1 MSIIFLYISQTWE
14 VPTVHPQEARPP
26 PAAVAQPGYEGL
38 GESTAWGPSGVAGLR
53 SQTSRAEWG
62 KKSTKNN
69 KEWRISPAKLKLRFQ
84 TNIRILSDLLFN
96 LRHIDTSKKMGLAK
110 QTLWHGMCFVVFSI
124 LGGVNC
130 LVICIANLKLFF
142 STSASKKLG
151 YVGWCWWSRHSGVTW
166 SQGLNQSKPS
176 LDVKAVVPGAMT
188 GIAVHTFQGSHIDM
202 CHDPTLALLDVCL
215 LDHIKF
221 KFFLTEH

>member
-26 PAAVAQPGYEGL
+26 PAAAAQPGYEGL

-84 TNIRILSDLLFN
+84 TNIRILSELLFN

-142 STSASKKLG
+142 FDFSIQKIGL
-151 YVGWCWWSRHSGVTW
+151 CWVMLVIQTFRCNLEPGIEPIET
-166 SQGLNQSKPS
+166 
-176 LDVKAVVPGAMT
+176 VPGCESC
-188 GIAVHTFQGSHIDM
+188 GPWRHDWYSCPHIPRIPHWHVPWPNSGTSW
-202 CHDPTLALLDVCL
+202 CVF
-215 LDHIKF
+215 IRSY
-221 KFFLTEH
+221 